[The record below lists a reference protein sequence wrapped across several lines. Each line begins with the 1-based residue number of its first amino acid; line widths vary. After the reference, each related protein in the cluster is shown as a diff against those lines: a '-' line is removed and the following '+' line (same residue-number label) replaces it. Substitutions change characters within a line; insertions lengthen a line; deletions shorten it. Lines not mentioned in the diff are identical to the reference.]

1 MLYDANNP
9 ILRIVGVEQMR
20 WSGGVFDVKPRE
32 YSALAFRISGSATI
46 STGGK
51 EYYINTN
58 DILYMPQNMA
68 YSAEYTDTEML
79 VIHFVTA
86 QSDSDPEVYS
96 FQNVEQVYKLFLQ
109 AYTLWKNKESGFA
122 VYVLAQLYMIL
133 GVILEKSTKIRQRL
147 IVK

>member
-51 EYYINTN
+51 TNYYKSSPKMRTRQKK
-58 DILYMPQNMA
+58 LLRQNGMTSRA
-68 YSAEYTDTEML
+68 S
-79 VIHFVTA
+79 VTA
-86 QSDSDPEVYS
+86 
-96 FQNVEQVYKLFLQ
+96 L
-109 AYTLWKNKESGFA
+109 
-122 VYVLAQLYMIL
+122 
-133 GVILEKSTKIRQRL
+133 
-147 IVK
+147 